1 MDIFFGAALS
11 LHLGL
16 KGDYQP
22 LHPHVGIDNNNFI
35 AGAYYNSE
43 STMSTYAGYKFD
55 INEDTNIE
63 AGLVTGYSSES
74 VLPLIKFNHK
84 QFFIAPAYEDLD
96 GERLG
101 LILGIE
107 QRF

>member
-1 MDIFFGAALS
+1 MDIFYGVALS

-16 KGDYQP
+16 QGDYQP
-22 LHPHVGIDNNNFI
+22 LHPHVGLENKNFI

-43 STMSTYAGYKFD
+43 NAVSLYVGYKFK
-55 INEDTNIE
+55 ITEDTNIE
-63 AGLVTGYSSES
+63 AGAVGGYSSES

-84 QFFIAPAYEDLD
+84 HFFIAPAYEDFD
-96 GERLG
+96 GQRLG